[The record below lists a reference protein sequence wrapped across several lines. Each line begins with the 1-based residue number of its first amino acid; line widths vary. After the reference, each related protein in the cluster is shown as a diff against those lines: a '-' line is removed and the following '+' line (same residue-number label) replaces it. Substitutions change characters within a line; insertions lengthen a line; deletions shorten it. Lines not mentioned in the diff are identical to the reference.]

1 MHRGSIYFSI
11 ARRARRIECL
21 ILDPDASLMRRG
33 GMIEA
38 HNLASRGLLRLVRK
52 VGAKGKGD
60 LLMQIE
66 GSGGGRGGGGSG
78 GGGRAKWFDGGDLD
92 EVEEE
97 HQGMEVSDER
107 LWEEEEEEEEV
118 HKGEQEE
125 EVKRE
130 GENSEDGEG
139 LMTDPKV
146 SVVWPRS
153 KNVAVKKGIKLIEHD
168 TGVART
174 IEHVMYEQGRLH
186 ASETG
191 AAFPL
196 GSRTKQ
202 RGAAAKAAMLG
213 KRNLEPKFGSDG
225 SGEPVKEGDAVVLL
239 GGLPPADQWRLR
251 RAVAQV
257 RPIRN
262 GAKQSAFR
270 V

>member
-1 MHRGSIYFSI
+1 MV
-11 ARRARRIECL
+11 
-21 ILDPDASLMRRG
+21 
-33 GMIEA
+33 EA

-78 GGGRAKWFDGGDLD
+78 GGGGAKWFDGGDLD

-97 HQGMEVSDER
+97 HQGMEVRDER
-107 LWEEEEEEEEV
+107 LWEEEEV

-153 KNVAVKKGIKLIEHD
+153 KNVTVKKGIKLIEHD

-174 IEHVMYEQGRLH
+174 IEHVMYEQGRLQQD
-186 ASETG
+186 ATETG

-262 GAKQSAFR
+262 GAKRSAFR